1 MKTKVTNDLS
11 QLHADIDGYGNQ
23 ASLFKRRCQAIR
35 SNMDDSHQ
43 HRARPDIVLTNYTQ
57 IISTEL
63 TYPYETNKEKS
74 REFKKRRYENL
85 KNELISPT
93 SNF

>member
-23 ASLFKRRCQAIR
+23 ASLFKRRYQAIR
-35 SNMDDSHQ
+35 SNMDDNHQ
-43 HRARPDIVLTNYTQ
+43 HRARPDIVLKNYTQ
-57 IISTEL
+57 IISTEI
-63 TYPYETNKEKS
+63 TWPYETNKEKS

>member
-23 ASLFKRRCQAIR
+23 ASLFKRRYQAIR

-63 TYPYETNKEKS
+63 TCPYETNKEKS